1 MLVSK
6 DTLLYYHRILGYIV
20 STWIEEGVTEPEMIN
35 KNHING
41 MLASIANGGG
51 SDSYVHIHARCI
63 RTFMN
68 FMVEAD
74 LIAAP
79 IKFSMPKIHQKKL
92 PVLTEEQVPI
102 VLKACRTLR
111 NRALV
116 MMMVDTGL
124 RLSEVAALDWNDVDL
139 ETGLVFVQRGK
150 GGKPRSVVA
159 GASARR
165 AILAYKRTLVD
176 KDENYPLFQTADGA
190 RLSTGAIKTIMD
202 KLWKKTGIHV
212 TCHALRRTFA
222 TQSLRSGM
230 NLVYLQ
236 TMMGHTSVE
245 LTRRYIQTIDDD
257 LLEEHRRHG
266 PLDKIMKYKR

>member
-1 MLVSK
+1 MTKKRPILKNTSLALYSLGNVYNDFILSRESMLVSK

-20 STWIEEGVTEPEMIN
+20 SKWIEEGVTEPTMIN

-68 FMVEAD
+68 FMAEND

-79 IKFSMPKIHQKKL
+79 IKFTMPKIHQKKL

-116 MMMVDTGL
+116 MLMVDTGL

-139 ETGLVFVQRGK
+139 ETRACICTERQR
-150 GGKPRSVVA
+150 R
-159 GASARR
+159 
-165 AILAYKRTLVD
+165 
-176 KDENYPLFQTADGA
+176 QT
-190 RLSTGAIKTIMD
+190 K
-202 KLWKKTGIHV
+202 V
-212 TCHALRRTFA
+212 C
-222 TQSLRSGM
+222 RSGSFSKESYPGVQE
-230 NLVYLQ
+230 NP
-236 TMMGHTSVE
+236 
-245 LTRRYIQTIDDD
+245 R
-257 LLEEHRRHG
+257 
-266 PLDKIMKYKR
+266 